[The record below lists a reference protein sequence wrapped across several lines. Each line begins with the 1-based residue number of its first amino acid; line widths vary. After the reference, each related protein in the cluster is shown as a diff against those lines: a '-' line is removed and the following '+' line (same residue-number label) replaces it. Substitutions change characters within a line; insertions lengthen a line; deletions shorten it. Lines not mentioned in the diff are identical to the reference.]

1 MMTKDNLNLPQQH
14 KTVETKSKIADPVF
28 LELEELL
35 QEILSFSQQQFT
47 GRLSLNTPQGYQWQL
62 YFGMGRLLW
71 ASGGEHPRRRWRR
84 QLNSVSSADSLK
96 GHYSEGHLREGD
108 HYECWDFHLL
118 LALHKRKILSAEQVR
133 GVMTGMIYEIL
144 FDLHRQGIA
153 LCTSEQAYPNAPNHC
168 GQQVFTRQWTKGV
181 RPSQQM
187 VIPPSWGLD
196 TTASIQA
203 AKDSWAQWREQG
215 LTHAS
220 PNQAPKLLSLKE
232 LAARTS
238 EKVYKNLVK
247 LVTGDRTVR
256 DLAIVMKMDGLKVA
270 RSLHPYIRQ
279 NLIALETIPDL
290 PPTSSPPAQTKQKEN
305 LQRRTDDQS
314 LSSPPRSTVT
324 PSPQKSQRPLIT
336 FVDDSEQSRQIMK
349 NIVTKGGYDF
359 IGIGDSVQAITMLLE
374 KQPQLIFLDLM
385 MPNVNGYELCSQ
397 IRKISALKEVP
408 VVIVT
413 GNDGIVDRMRAKVVG
428 ATNFISK
435 PIDRSEVLTLAV
447 QYTQS
452 KITPS

>member
-1 MMTKDNLNLPQQH
+1 MMIEDNLNLLQRH
-14 KTVETKSKIADPVF
+14 KTVDTKSEITDPVF
-28 LELEELL
+28 LELENLL

-47 GRLSLNTPQGYQWQL
+47 GRLRIKIPQGYQWQL

-84 QLNSVSSADSLK
+84 QLNSVSDADSLK
-96 GHYSEGHLREGD
+96 GHYSEGHLRDGD

-133 GVMTGMIYEIL
+133 GVMRGIIHEIL

-168 GQQVFTRQWTKGV
+168 GQQVFTRQWKTGI
-181 RPSQQM
+181 RPSQEM
-187 VIPPSWGLD
+187 VVPPSWGLD
-196 TTASIQA
+196 STASIQA
-203 AKDSWAQWREQG
+203 AKDSWMQWREQG
-215 LTHAS
+215 FTHAS
-220 PNQAPKLLSLKE
+220 PNQAPKLLNLKE
-232 LAARTS
+232 LAAKTS

-247 LVTGDRTVR
+247 LVTGDRTLR
-256 DLAIVMKMDGLKVA
+256 DLAVVMKMDYLKLA

-279 NLIALETIPDL
+279 NLIGLETIPDF
-290 PPTSSPPAQTKQKEN
+290 PPTASPQAQTKQKEN
-305 LQRRTDDQS
+305 LQRRADDQS
-314 LSSPPRSTVT
+314 LSAPARSTIAT
-324 PSPQKSQRPLIT
+324 TSQKPQRPLVA
-336 FVDDSEQSRQIMK
+336 FVDDSEQSRQIMN

-359 IGIGDSVQAITMLLE
+359 MGIGDSVQAITLLLE

-397 IRKISALKEVP
+397 IRKISVLKEVP
-408 VVIVT
+408 IVIVT

-428 ATNFISK
+428 ASNFISK
-435 PIDRSEVLTLAV
+435 PIDRSEVLTLAL

-452 KITPS
+452 RIS